1 MYVFDIDELKVGD
14 IILIRSNSRISEM
27 VRRHT
32 NSQYS
37 HAILYVGLSSMIDS
51 DGYGVQSNNIQR
63 LLIDAIDNGV
73 VLRLRE
79 QRTEQ
84 EMFTVETFARQ
95 KIGTQYSTDEARMA
109 AIAKD
114 VEAKNPNRQFC
125 TRFVAQAYYN
135 AGIKVVENPD
145 YCTPEDLLN
154 SALLEIVPNLLRPAT
169 EKEIEFAQSDNPL
182 ARQRDIHNY
191 IFQRAR
197 ELTGRD
203 IQSFEQLGQAVIE
216 MPEIDAEI
224 TQCVRQSGYLT
235 LNEEDMEKN
244 PWHYDA
250 KKMIEHYKNQEQLF
264 DAAMFFA
271 TTEEKTRER
280 FILTLNT
287 IQQANRVIPRQY
299 FEMEI
304 ALYQKLIR
312 FSLQRQMEAI
322 KVLKYS

>member
-1 MYVFDIDELKVGD
+1 MYVFDVDELQIGD
-14 IILIRSNSRISEM
+14 ILLIRSNSRISEM
-27 VRRHT
+27 VRRLT

-37 HAILYVGLSSMIDS
+37 HSILYVGVSSMIDS

-63 LLIDAIDNGV
+63 LLIDAEDNGV
-73 VLRLRE
+73 VLRLRN
-79 QRTEQ
+79 QKTDQ
-84 EMFTVETFARQ
+84 EMFNVETFARQ

-114 VEAKNPNRQFC
+114 VEAQIPNRQFC
-125 TRFVAQAYYN
+125 TRFVAQAYDN
-135 AGIKVVENPD
+135 AGIKLVENPD

-154 SALLEIVPNLLRPAT
+154 SPLLEIIPNVLRRAT
-169 EKEIEFAQSDNPL
+169 KKEIEFAQSENPL
-182 ARQRDIHNY
+182 ARQRDIHNN

-216 MPEIDAEI
+216 VPEIDGEI
-224 TQCVRQSGYLT
+224 TQFIRQSGYLT
-235 LNEEDMEKN
+235 MNEEDMEKN

-250 KKMIEHYKNQEQLF
+250 KKMIEHYNNPDQLF
-264 DAAMFFA
+264 DSAMHFA

-287 IQQANRVIPRQY
+287 VQQANNVIPRQY
-299 FEMEI
+299 FELEI
-304 ALYQKLIR
+304 ELYQKLIR

>member
-1 MYVFDIDELKVGD
+1 MYVFEIDELKIGD

-37 HAILYVGLSSMIDS
+37 HAILYVGVSSMIDS

-63 LLIDAIDNGV
+63 LLVDAEDNGV

-79 QRTEQ
+79 QRTDE
-84 EMFTVETFARQ
+84 EMFAVETFARQ

-109 AIAKD
+109 AISTD
-114 VEAKNPNRQFC
+114 IEAKNTNRQFC
-125 TRFVAQAYYN
+125 IRFVAQAYDN
-135 AGIKVVENPD
+135 AGIKLVENPD

-154 SALLEIVPNLLRPAT
+154 SPLLEIIPNVLRSAT

-182 ARQRDIHNY
+182 ARQRDIHNS

-216 MPEIDAEI
+216 MPEIDTEL
-224 TQCVRQSGYLT
+224 TQFVRQSGYLD

-250 KKMIEHYKNQEQLF
+250 KKMVEHYPNPEQLF
-264 DAAMFFA
+264 DTAMFFA

-280 FILTLNT
+280 YILTLNT
-287 IQQANRVIPRQY
+287 IQQANKVVPRQY
-299 FEMEI
+299 FQMKIE
-304 ALYQKLIR
+304 LYQKLIR
-312 FSLQRQMEAI
+312 FSLQRQMEAL